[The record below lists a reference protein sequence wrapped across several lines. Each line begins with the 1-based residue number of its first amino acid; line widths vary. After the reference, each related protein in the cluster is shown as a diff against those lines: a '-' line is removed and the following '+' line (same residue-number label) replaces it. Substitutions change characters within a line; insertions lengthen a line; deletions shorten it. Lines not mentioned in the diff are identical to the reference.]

1 MWVLIYFQ
9 CSRYMICKIF
19 SHLLGYLFIL
29 LMAFCVVQKLFNIVP
44 LVYFWFQLQ
53 KITSKTYIKNLC
65 FLLGI
70 LWFQVF
76 NPFWV
81 NICRWCKIRF
91 HLGSLAYGHPVF
103 PAHLLQRPF
112 PIECFWHPCSRWL
125 TICMRIY
132 LRPLFQSIGLF
143 FCVYASTIWSLFNYS
158 VLLL

>member
-81 NICRWCKIRF
+81 NICVWHKIVIQF
-91 HLGSLAYGHPVF
+91 HAFLVAVQFSQHHLLKRQPFLQCVSLAPLSWINCPYMCVLISRPSILSQLSMF
-103 PAHLLQRPF
+103 LFYANAILFLLP
-112 PIECFWHPCSRWL
+112 
-125 TICMRIY
+125 
-132 LRPLFQSIGLF
+132 
-143 FCVYASTIWSLFNYS
+143 
-158 VLLL
+158 